1 MPQSPTTTITFSD
14 ANANGL
20 WRVEDWASALEPPT
34 VLIVED
40 DEEIRSLIEQELQVA
55 GYRTLVTDNGI
66 TAMSLAVNEQP
77 SLIVLDVTTRKLN
90 GFGFCYE
97 LHSSPQTA
105 QIPVII
111 SGNGEPSDMELG
123 RVVGA
128 EGYLVKP
135 FNTAELLDRV
145 TQLIP
150 IMF

>member
-1 MPQSPTTTITFSD
+1 MPQSTTTITFSD

-40 DEEIRSLIEQELQVA
+40 DEEIRDRVAHELVAA
-55 GYRTLVTDNGI
+55 GYRTLVTDNGR
-66 TAMSLAVNEQP
+66 TAMSMAVNEHP

-90 GFGFCYE
+90 GLGFCYE
-97 LHSSPQTA
+97 LHSSPETA

-111 SGNGEPSDMELG
+111 CGHGAPSDMELG

-128 EGYLVKP
+128 DDYLIKP
-135 FNTAELLDRV
+135 VAPAELVERV
-145 TQLIP
+145 AHLIP
-150 IMF
+150 VHF

>member
-20 WRVEDWASALEPPT
+20 WRVEDWAAALEPPT
-34 VLIVED
+34 VLVVED
-40 DEEIRSLIEQELQVA
+40 DEEIRSLIEQELQMA

-90 GFGFCYE
+90 GLGFCYE
-97 LHSSPQTA
+97 LHSSPETA

-111 SGNGEPSDMELG
+111 SGTVSRRTWSSVVWSAP
-123 RVVGA
+123 RV
-128 EGYLVKP
+128 
-135 FNTAELLDRV
+135 
-145 TQLIP
+145 IW
-150 IMF
+150 